1 VKKVESIRYDILIE
15 NIKNLSLQD
24 KEELKLLLE
33 KYILE
38 ELRTII
44 YKNYV
49 ESLQELKEGKLE
61 FYSDINKLKEIIE
74 S

>member
-1 VKKVESIRYDILIE
+1 MKKVESIRYDILIE

>member
-1 VKKVESIRYDILIE
+1 MESIRYDILIE

>member
-1 VKKVESIRYDILIE
+1 MKKVESIRYDILIE

-44 YKNYV
+44 CKNYV